1 LANFT
6 LLDIFGTLRV
16 LPFFALIFLAPG
28 YCVGRVSNV
37 LDFRRRSAAEQWLW
51 SMGISI
57 VVAPIILN
65 LLSRWLPLHVTIALC
80 WFLVAAAAGDLLRR
94 WRTSGFPIGF
104 HMRRLTA
111 IACGLAAI
119 WAVICLL
126 SLPDLQ
132 LGHRLYSTAAVADLS
147 HRTAFVASAMLGG
160 APPSNPFFYPGSPV
174 GLRYYYYW
182 YVITA
187 IPGAAAGVEPRTA
200 LFASSIWCGWL
211 LAAAA
216 ALFLKHFYGVRRHI
230 RIAGVAAMALLGVTG
245 LDVLY
250 VLVLYLKYKIVLSD
264 MEVWDTDQVT
274 SWTNSLLW
282 VPHHVAATIACMLG
296 FVFLWH
302 AGRSLEN
309 TLRQRVLLAVLA
321 AMGFASAAGLSVYVT
336 LAFALFLTTAALFW
350 LATRRFKTLAL
361 YIMVAMLVVLLSAS
375 YLRDL
380 RATGTRIGDSAADAT
395 AVTQHQPPI
404 AKLALRQLPPTLM
417 PVLRHAVHEN
427 KLANI
432 LLRPFLLVPIMFL
445 EFGFFFL
452 VAVRQGRQDWGRDW
466 GQDWRK
472 GRNHATAELPAS
484 NLLDL
489 RDIRWLSWLMLLSG
503 LWVALMMRST
513 VIMNNDLSYRG
524 VEIAQ
529 FILLVWGAAQI
540 AGARPEVDVLAPS
553 METPRLTQAAHTPL
567 RIGWLAGSLLFIGI
581 ISSAYQLVMLRFY
594 LYGSDRYNW
603 TNPVIPESEFGGR
616 FGAINQELRDAY
628 ASLDRVLP
636 PSAKVQFGAAPKL
649 DLQHLY
655 YSRYQALDGMFP
667 GCGTAFG
674 GSEAECF
681 QLGARI
687 APIFGMAEPPPG
699 TDPYAFEVTYVPTLK
714 TASDIYSLCRDLGID
729 ALVVTGEDPVWND
742 PNGWPHQMTPVF
754 ASDFVAAYTCR

>member
-6 LLDIFGTLRV
+6 LLDIFGILRV
-16 LPFFALIFLAPG
+16 LPFFALLFLAPG
-28 YCVGRVSNV
+28 YCIGRASNV
-37 LDFRRRSAAEQWLW
+37 LDFRRRSSTEQWLW

-57 VVAPIILN
+57 VVTPILLN
-65 LLSRWLPLHVTIALC
+65 LLSRWFALPITIALC
-80 WFLVAAAAGDLLRR
+80 WLLAAAATVDLLRR
-94 WRTSGFPIGF
+94 WQRKGFPIEF
-104 HMRRLTA
+104 RMRRSTA
-111 IACGLAAI
+111 IACGLAAL
-119 WAVICLL
+119 WAVICLI

-132 LGHRLYSTAAVADLS
+132 LGHGLYSNAAVADLGVRS
-147 HRTAFVASAMLGG
+147 AFVASAMHGG
-160 APPSNPFFYPGSPV
+160 APPANPFFYPGSPV
-174 GLRYYYYW
+174 NLRYYYYW

-187 IPGAAAGVEPRTA
+187 IPGAAAGVEPRAA
-200 LFASSIWCGWL
+200 LFASSIWSGWL

-230 RIAGVAAMALLGVTG
+230 RTASVVAMALLGITG

-250 VLVLYLKYKIVLSD
+250 VLVLYLKYKMVLSD

-282 VPHHVAATIACMLG
+282 VPHHVAATTACMLG

-302 AGRSLEN
+302 AGRSLEH
-309 TLRQRVLLAVLA
+309 TLRQRILLAVLA

-336 LAFALFLTTAALFW
+336 FAFALFLVAAALFW
-350 LATRRFKTLAL
+350 LATRRFKTLGL
-361 YIMVAMLVVLLSAS
+361 YVMVAMLVVLLSAP
-375 YLRDL
+375 YLHDL
-380 RATGTRIGDSAADAT
+380 RATGAHSEDT
-395 AVTQHQPPI
+395 AGAVRQPQPLF

-417 PVLRHAVHEN
+417 PVLQRAVHEK

-432 LLRPFLLVPIMFL
+432 LLRPFALVPIMFL

-452 VAVRQGRQDWGRDW
+452 VAVRQGRRDW
-466 GQDWRK
+466 CEDWRE
-472 GRNHATAELPAS
+472 GRIHTTVDTPA
-484 NLLDL
+484 LRDL
-489 RDIRWLSWLMLLSG
+489 HDIRWLSWLMLLSG

-513 VIMNNDLSYRG
+513 VITNNDLSYRG

-540 AGARPEVDVLAPS
+540 AGARPETPPLAPPI
-553 METPRLTQAAHTPL
+553 ETSTLTEATHTPL
-567 RIGWLAGSLLFIGI
+567 RIGWLAGSLLFIGV
-581 ISSAYQLVMLRFY
+581 ISSAYQLAMLRFY

-655 YSRYQALDGMFP
+655 YSRYQELDGMFP

-681 QLGARI
+681 QLSTRI
-687 APIFGMAEPPPG
+687 APIFGIAEPTPG
-699 TDPYAFEVTYVPTLK
+699 TDPSASKVIHVPTLK
-714 TASDIYSLCRDLGID
+714 TASDVYSLCRDLGID
-729 ALVVTGEDPVWND
+729 ALVITGEDPIWND
-742 PNGWPHQMTPVF
+742 PNGWPHQMKPVF
-754 ASDFVAAYTCR
+754 TSDFVAAYACR

>member
-37 LDFRRRSAAEQWLW
+37 LGFRRRSPAEQWLW

-57 VVAPIILN
+57 VVVPILLN
-65 LLSRWLPLHVTIALC
+65 VLSRWFSLHVTITLC
-80 WFLVAAAAGDLLRR
+80 SLLAAAATGDLLWR
-94 WRTSGFPIGF
+94 WRRSGFPIRVR
-104 HMRRLTA
+104 MCRSTA
-111 IACGLAAI
+111 IACGLAAL
-119 WAVICLL
+119 WAVICLV

-132 LGHRLYSTAAVADLS
+132 LGHCLYSTAAVADLGVRS
-147 HRTAFVASAMLGG
+147 AFVASAMHGG
-160 APPSNPFFYPGSPV
+160 SPPTNPFFYPGSPV
-174 GLRYYYYW
+174 NLRYYYYW

-187 IPGAAAGVEPRTA
+187 IPGSAAGVEPRAA
-200 LFASSIWCGWL
+200 LFASSIWSGWL

-216 ALFLKHFYGVRRHI
+216 ALFLKHFYSVRQHI
-230 RIAGVAAMALLGVTG
+230 RTACVVAMALIGVTG

-250 VLVLYLKYKIVLSD
+250 VLVLYLKHRIVLSD

-282 VPHHVAATIACMLG
+282 VPHHVAATSACMLG

-302 AGRSLEN
+302 AGRHQEH
-309 TLRQRVLLAVLA
+309 TLRQRILLAVLA
-321 AMGFASAAGLSVYVT
+321 AVGFASAAGLSVYVT
-336 LAFALFLTTAALFW
+336 FAFALFLMAAALFW
-350 LATRRFKTLAL
+350 LATRRFNTLAL
-361 YIMVAMLVVLLSAS
+361 YIIVAMLVVLLSAG
-375 YLRDL
+375 YLHDL
-380 RATGTRIGDSAADAT
+380 SATGAHSGDTAG
-395 AVTQHQPPI
+395 AVTQPLF

-452 VAVRQGRQDWGRDW
+452 VAVRQVRQDWRE
-466 GQDWRK
+466 DWRK
-472 GRNHATAELPAS
+472 ARTQATVDISAS
-484 NLLDL
+484 NLRDL
-489 RDIRWLSWLMLLSG
+489 HDIRWLSWLMLLSG

-513 VIMNNDLSYRG
+513 VILNNDLSYRG

-540 AGARPEVDVLAPS
+540 TGARPQVDVLAPS
-553 METPRLTQAAHTPL
+553 METPRLTEAAHSPL
-567 RIGWLAGSLLFIGI
+567 RIGWLAGSLLFIGV
-581 ISSAYQLVMLRFY
+581 ISSTYQLAMLRFY

-616 FGAINQELRDAY
+616 FGAINYELRDAY
-628 ASLDRVLP
+628 ASLDHVLP
-636 PSAKVQFGAAPKL
+636 PTAKVQFGAAPKL

-655 YSRYQALDGMFP
+655 YSRYQELDGMFP
-667 GCGTAFG
+667 SCGTSFG
-674 GSEAECF
+674 GSEAQCF

-687 APIFGMAEPPPG
+687 APIFGTAEPPPG
-699 TDPYAFEVTYVPTLK
+699 PSAPKAVYVPTLK
-714 TASDIYSLCRDLGID
+714 TAPAVYSLCRDLGID
-729 ALVVTGEDPVWND
+729 ALVVTGEDPVWSE

-754 ASDFVAAYTCR
+754 VSDFVAAYTCR

>member
-6 LLDIFGTLRV
+6 LLDIFGILRV
-16 LPFFALIFLAPG
+16 LPFFGLIFLAPG
-28 YCVGRVSNV
+28 YCVGRVSN
-37 LDFRRRSAAEQWLW
+37 LLGFRQRSPAEQWLW

-57 VVAPIILN
+57 VVTPILLN
-65 LLSRWLPLHVTIALC
+65 LLSRWCSLHVTIALS
-80 WFLVAAAAGDLLRR
+80 WLLAAAAAGDLLWR
-94 WRTSGFPIGF
+94 WRRSGFPIKF
-104 HMRRLTA
+104 RMHRSTA
-111 IACGLAAI
+111 IACCLAAL
-119 WAVICLL
+119 WAVICLV

-132 LGHRLYSTAAVADLS
+132 LGHGLYSNAAVADLGVRS
-147 HRTAFVASAMLGG
+147 AFVASAMHGG
-160 APPSNPFFYPGSPV
+160 SPPANPFFYPGSPV
-174 GLRYYYYW
+174 NLRYYYYW

-187 IPGAAAGVEPRTA
+187 IPGAAAGVEPRAA
-200 LFASSIWCGWL
+200 LFASSIWSGWL

-216 ALFLKHFYGVRRHI
+216 ALFLKHFYGVRRNI
-230 RIAGVAAMALLGVTG
+230 RTASVVAMALIGVTG

-250 VLVLYLKYKIVLSD
+250 VLGLYLKYRIVLSD

-282 VPHHVAATIACMLG
+282 VPHHVAATSACMLG

-302 AGRSLEN
+302 AGRSQEH
-309 TLRQRVLLAVLA
+309 TLRQRILLAVLA
-321 AMGFASAAGLSVYVT
+321 AIGFASAAGLSVYVT
-336 LAFALFLTTAALFW
+336 FAFAVFLVTAALFW
-350 LATRRFKTLAL
+350 LATRRFNTLAL
-361 YIMVAMLVVLLSAS
+361 YITVAMLVVLLSAG
-375 YLRDL
+375 YLHDL
-380 RATGTRIGDSAADAT
+380 RATGAHSGDTAG
-395 AVTQHQPPI
+395 AVTQPLF

-417 PVLRHAVHEN
+417 PALRHAVHEN

-432 LLRPFLLVPIMFL
+432 LLRPFLLIPIMFL

-452 VAVRQGRQDWGRDW
+452 VAVRQGRRDW
-466 GQDWRK
+466 GEDWREGK
-472 GRNHATAELPAS
+472 THAVDTSAS
-484 NLLDL
+484 NLRDL
-489 RDIRWLSWLMLLSG
+489 HDIRWLSWLMLLSG

-513 VIMNNDLSYRG
+513 VILNNDLSYRG

-540 AGARPEVDVLAPS
+540 TGARSEVDVLAPQ
-553 METPRLTQAAHTPL
+553 METSRLNRAARTRFH
-567 RIGWLAGSLLFIGI
+567 IGWLTGSLLFIGG
-581 ISSAYQLVMLRFY
+581 ISSAYQLAMLRFY

-616 FGAINQELRDAY
+616 FGAINKELREAY

-655 YSRYQALDGMFP
+655 YSRYQELDGIFP

-674 GSEAECF
+674 GSEADCF

-687 APIFGMAEPPPG
+687 APVFGIAEPPPG
-699 TDPYAFEVTYVPTLK
+699 TDASTSKVIHVPTLK
-714 TASDIYSLCRDLGID
+714 TAAAVYSLCRDLGID
-729 ALVVTGEDPVWND
+729 ALVITGEDPVWNE
-742 PNGWPHQMTPVF
+742 PNSWPHQMTPVF
-754 ASDFVAAYTCR
+754 SSGFVAAYSCR